1 MNYLFDIGANN
12 GDQWFNTLTQ
22 DQDNNFVYMF
32 EPTPYL
38 CSIIKSKYQNLKN
51 WVLIEKAVSNF
62 EGKTTF
68 NIAGHSDWGCS
79 SLFEFSEDLIETWP
93 NKSRC
98 SPNGDF
104 HFTDK
109 LEIDVITLNSF
120 LKSNPQI
127 DKIDYLHIDAQGS
140 DLNILKGASDYLN
153 KIQKGSMEASCV
165 AKLYKGSVEKNECI
179 EWLKLNGFKID
190 FFIGDENYGDE
201 IDIIFSRI

>member
-98 SPNGDF
+98 GLNPLESQFPTF
-104 HFTDK
+104 YHFQ
-109 LEIDVITLNSF
+109 F
-120 LKSNPQI
+120 
-127 DKIDYLHIDAQGS
+127 
-140 DLNILKGASDYLN
+140 
-153 KIQKGSMEASCV
+153 
-165 AKLYKGSVEKNECI
+165 
-179 EWLKLNGFKID
+179 
-190 FFIGDENYGDE
+190 
-201 IDIIFSRI
+201 

>member
-68 NIAGHSDWGCS
+68 NIAGHADWGCS
-79 SLFEFSEDLIETWP
+79 SLFEFKEDLTETWP
-93 NKSRC
+93 VKSRC
-98 SPNGDF
+98 GPNGDF

-109 LEIDVITLNSF
+109 IEVDVITLNSF
-120 LKSNPQI
+120 LKENPQI

-140 DLNILKGASDYLN
+140 DLNILKGASNYLN
-153 KIQKGSMEASCV
+153 KIEKGSIEASCT
-165 AKLYKGSVEKNECI
+165 AKLYKESVTKDECI